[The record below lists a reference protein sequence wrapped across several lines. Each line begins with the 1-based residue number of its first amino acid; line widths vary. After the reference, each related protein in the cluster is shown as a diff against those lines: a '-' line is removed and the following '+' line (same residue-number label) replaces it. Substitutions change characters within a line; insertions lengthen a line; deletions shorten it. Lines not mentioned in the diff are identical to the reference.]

1 MTPTSPPLAR
11 RSQRPD
17 RFATALE
24 LAPALA
30 AIVLLTINLRTV
42 IASLP
47 PLLTGISADLGLS
60 GVAAGLLTTLPA
72 VGFGVLAPL
81 APRMARS
88 MSLERLLTG
97 CAALTA
103 LGAGLRGVDGTGALF
118 AGTLVAGAGM
128 AVAQATLPI
137 LISAR
142 YTERMGLFTG
152 AYTMALP
159 LGAGLGALAAV
170 PLENALGGSWRA
182 SLAAWAIPG
191 AVATL
196 VWLPAALRRGTRA
209 NVEAPVPLRRE
220 PLAWQVA
227 LFMGIQS
234 MAFYAALA
242 WLPTILEAE
251 GYSSGHAGTLL
262 AVNALVSVPTAFL
275 VPVLAARRPRQLSLL
290 LWMVGVTVA
299 GTVGLLVLPSVAPLW
314 IVVLGLGYGGTLGL
328 GMILPTLRAADG
340 ATAASLMAMN
350 LCVGYL
356 VASMGPWVLGGVHD
370 LSGDWVAP
378 LLALLGITL
387 LTLVPGLPAVRDRVV
402 GARTPDSKDH
412 RR

>member
-1 MTPTSPPLAR
+1 MTPTSPPLPR
-11 RSQRPD
+11 RSRRRD

-24 LAPALA
+24 LAPALG

-42 IASLP
+42 IAGLP
-47 PLLTGISADLGLS
+47 PLLSAISADLRLS

-72 VGFGVLAPL
+72 ISFGALAPL

-88 MSLERLLTG
+88 LSLERLLAG

-103 LGAGLRGVDGTGALF
+103 VGAGLRGVDGVTALF
-118 AGTLVAGAGM
+118 AGTLVAGAAM

-142 YTERMGLFTG
+142 HPAHTGLFTG
-152 AYTMALP
+152 VYTMALP
-159 LGAGLGALAAV
+159 LGATLGAVVAV
-170 PLENALGGSWRA
+170 PLEDALGGSWRA
-182 SLAAWAIPG
+182 SLAAWAIP
-191 AVATL
+191 AAIATV

-209 NVEAPVPLRRE
+209 SVEAPVPLLRV
-220 PLAWQVA
+220 PLGWQVA

-242 WLPTILEAE
+242 WLPTILEAN
-251 GYSSGHAGTLL
+251 GYSSGEAGTLQAL
-262 AVNALVSVPTAFL
+262 NALLSVPTAFL
-275 VPVLAARRPRQLSLL
+275 VPVLAARRASQLSLL
-290 LWMVGVTVA
+290 LWMVGVTA
-299 GTVGLLVLPSVAPLW
+299 CGTVGLLAAPGLAPLW
-314 IVVLGLGYGGTLGL
+314 IVLLGLGYGGTLGL
-328 GMILPTLRAADG
+328 GMILPTLRAADA

-356 VASMGPWVLGGVHD
+356 VASMGPWLLGGVHD

-378 LLALLGITL
+378 LLVLLGITL
-387 LTLVPGLPAVRDRVV
+387 CALVPGVPAARDRVV
-402 GARTPDSKDH
+402 GGRT
-412 RR
+412 

>member
-1 MTPTSPPLAR
+1 MTPTSPPLPR
-11 RSQRPD
+11 RSRRRD

-24 LAPALA
+24 LAPALG

-42 IASLP
+42 IAGLP
-47 PLLTGISADLGLS
+47 PLLSAISADLRLS

-72 VGFGVLAPL
+72 ISFGALAPL

-88 MSLERLLTG
+88 LSLERLLAG

-103 LGAGLRGVDGTGALF
+103 VGAGLRGVDGVTALF
-118 AGTLVAGAGM
+118 AGTLVAGAAM

-142 YTERMGLFTG
+142 HPAHTGLFTG
-152 AYTMALP
+152 VYTMALP
-159 LGAGLGALAAV
+159 LGATLGAVVAV
-170 PLENALGGSWRA
+170 PLEDALGGSWRA
-182 SLAAWAIPG
+182 SLAAWAIP
-191 AVATL
+191 AAIATV

-209 NVEAPVPLRRE
+209 SVEAPVPLLRV
-220 PLAWQVA
+220 PLGWQVA

-242 WLPTILEAE
+242 WLPTILEAN
-251 GYSSGHAGTLL
+251 GYSSGEAGTLQAL
-262 AVNALVSVPTAFL
+262 NALLSVPTAFL
-275 VPVLAARRPRQLSLL
+275 VPVLAARRASQLSLL
-290 LWMVGVTVA
+290 LWMVAVTA
-299 GTVGLLVLPSVAPLW
+299 CGTVGLLAAPGLAPLW
-314 IVVLGLGYGGTLGL
+314 IVLLGLGYGGTLGL
-328 GMILPTLRAADG
+328 GMILPTLRAADA

-356 VASMGPWVLGGVHD
+356 VASMGPWLLGGVHD

-378 LLALLGITL
+378 LLVLLGITL
-387 LTLVPGLPAVRDRVV
+387 CALVPGVPAARDRVV
-402 GARTPDSKDH
+402 GGRT
-412 RR
+412 